1 MHLWAGIMA
10 RIPAGRRDAAHADL
24 RAGGC
29 GDEHRARAVRAVH
42 GHRRAGPPGLRGR
55 GSAEVEVCEEE

>member
-1 MHLWAGIMA
+1 MRLSFGVMA

-55 GSAEVEVCEEE
+55 GSAEVGVQRKE